1 MKPQI
6 IILHGDGLSAISQKI
21 SQIKKDFDP
30 VSTTSFSGK
39 ELGFDEALVKFST
52 PGLFSEKRLVI
63 LEDFD
68 LTGGKVDLDK
78 LPEEKELT
86 VVLKASKELTQA
98 SVLLKQA
105 KKLEAKIFLLRVQDE
120 KSIFPFLD
128 ALAERKD
135 VEAYSLF
142 EKNYDAY
149 GSQYL
154 LTMIFYLLRKFV
166 LKPKNLPGFVLQK
179 MERHKRNFS
188 QEKIKGI
195 YLKVLETDFKIKSG
209 LLEERMGMTLLIER
223 ILTI

>member
-6 IILHGDGLSAISQKI
+6 IILHGDGLVAISQKI
-21 SQIKKDFDP
+21 SLIKKEFDP
-30 VSTTSFSGK
+30 ISVTSLSGK
-39 ELGFDEALVKFST
+39 EFGFDEALVKFST
-52 PGLFSEKRLVI
+52 LGLFSEKRLVI

-68 LTGGKVDLDK
+68 LTAGKVDLEE

-105 KKLEAKIFLLRVQDE
+105 KKLGAQIYLFKAQDE

-128 ALAERKD
+128 ALAERKEKD
-135 VEAYSLF
+135 AYSLF
-142 EKNYDAY
+142 EKNYEVF

-179 MERHKRNFS
+179 MERQKRNFS
-188 QEKIKGI
+188 PEKIKEI
-195 YLKVLETDFKIKSG
+195 YLKALETDFKIKSG
-209 LLEERMGMTLLIER
+209 LLEERIGMTLLIER